1 MQLDKIEDRLSEVIK
16 KNSDVSTA
24 IWLEDRISKT
34 IGEKSAK
41 ELYLT
46 YSLIASKIKKQEN
59 LALFFDDPELRDY
72 LEIQKANAQQMA
84 RTYLLIRVL
93 KDDEVFFAPKVAN
106 IIQVADTSEL
116 ETFLKF
122 LILLPHPEKYKKVA
136 VDALRTNIATVFN
149 AIAYHNPYPSQ
160 YFDEQQW
167 NQMYLK
173 TAFMQGD
180 LSAIRDIDKRAN
192 KQLARIISDYAHER
206 WAASRD
212 IDPYFWRPVAR
223 FLDAPL
229 LADMEKLLTSANRT
243 ENKAGAL
250 CCYYSDDQKA
260 KKLADT
266 YQSEFGMQIKNK
278 KISWENLKK

>member
-16 KNSDVSTA
+16 KNGDEATA
-24 IWLEDRISKT
+24 TWLEDRISKT
-34 IGEKSAK
+34 IGEKSTK
-41 ELYLT
+41 DLYLT
-46 YSLIASKIKKQEN
+46 YSLIATKFKKKEN
-59 LALFFDDPELRDY
+59 LALFFEDSELRDY
-72 LEIQKANAQQMA
+72 LEIQKANSQQMA

-93 KDDEVFFAPKVAN
+93 KADEVFFAPKVAN

-122 LILLPHPEKYKKVA
+122 LIVLPHPEKYKKVA
-136 VDALRTNIATVFN
+136 VDALRTNIATIFN
-149 AIAYHNPYPSQ
+149 AIALHNPYPST

-192 KQLARIISDYAHER
+192 KELARIISDYAHER
-206 WAASRD
+206 WAASRE
-212 IDPYFWRPVAR
+212 IDPYFWRPVAK
-223 FLDAPL
+223 FLDTPL
-229 LADMEKLLTSANRT
+229 LADMEKLLTSANLM

-250 CCYYSDDQKA
+250 CCYYSDDPQA
-260 KKLADT
+260 KKLMDT
-266 YQSEFGMQIKNK
+266 YQSELAMQIKNK